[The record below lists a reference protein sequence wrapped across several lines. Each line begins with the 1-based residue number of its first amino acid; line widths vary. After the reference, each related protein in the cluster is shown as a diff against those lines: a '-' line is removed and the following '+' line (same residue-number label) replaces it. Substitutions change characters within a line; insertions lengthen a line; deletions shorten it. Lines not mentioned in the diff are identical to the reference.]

1 MDGRVV
7 AAVQDLFFVA
17 RIRET
22 AHLVDTSVVFAR
34 TAEAVRAELERAGV
48 ALVIVD
54 LTARDIPHEAIF
66 AALESRAPRPP
77 LLGFTTHA
85 LAAETKPLHARCD
98 RVVTKDT
105 LTKELAAILRDGIA
119 A

>member
-1 MDGRVV
+1 MGGRVV

-22 AHLVDTSVVFAR
+22 ARLVETPVVFAR
-34 TAEAVRAELERAGV
+34 TAEALRAELERGGV
-48 ALVIVD
+48 GLVIVD

-66 AALESRAPRPP
+66 AVIESGAPRPS

-85 LAAETKPLHARCD
+85 LASETKPVHARCD
-98 RVVTKDT
+98 RVVTKEPVT
-105 LTKELAAILRDGIA
+105 H
-119 A
+119 